1 MHIQWVNLTLLRVAG
16 LYSNRIIRC
25 TTGACLATSPMGNRY
40 HASLSLGLVALV
52 MSAFAFPLFTHAVS
66 LHESLRASITE
77 RMVARLC
84 ERQAALSARLPRPLI
99 NPALC
104 APTNHEPTLTLTA
117 TPTRID
123 EGEDAMLTW
132 STANATSCTAS
143 GGWSGAKSVSGEEEV
158 SPEETT
164 TYTLACTG
172 AGGTVT
178 KSVTVTVTQ
187 STPAPSLSFSAN
199 PTSVTVSGTSTLTW
213 DSTNATSCIA
223 SDGWSGAKDLDGTH
237 VVTVSATTTYTLA
250 CGNGVSTS
258 TQSVTVVA
266 TPTPAP
272 EPTVDISAHPITI
285 SEGGSAELTWNSE
298 NATSC
303 VASNGWSGAKSLDGT
318 ESVSPT
324 ATTTYAIQCTGS
336 GGVAQDSVTVNVVL
350 TQQNAP
356 TVDLG
361 ANPTSVTPGEGSATS
376 TLSWSTSGAD
386 FCVASEGWSGT
397 KTSSGSEVVQPGA
410 TTTYSLSCGNEVGTT
425 TDSVTVNFVPE
436 PAPSVGHLL
445 ISEVHYDVASTTVA
459 GNDALYEWIEIY
471 NPTNSAVNLQ
481 GWFVGDASSTDMI
494 DESISIAAGGYV
506 VVAASSTPPGVPSGV
521 PVIVLFS
528 SIGSNGFANGGDGAR
543 LLDASETL
551 VDSVGYGTN
560 VTVSP
565 NVAIPTVTDGH
576 ALRRVQLS
584 NDTDT
589 AADWEDSETPTP
601 GA

>member
-1 MHIQWVNLTLLRVAG
+1 MHMEYCSTRSAS

-25 TTGACLATSPMGNRY
+25 TTGACVATSPMGNRY
-40 HASLSLGLVALV
+40 HASLSFGLVALLV
-52 MSAFAFPLFTHAVS
+52 SAFAFPLFTHAAS

-77 RMVARLC
+77 RMIARLC

-104 APTNHEPTLTLTA
+104 APSTEPTLTLTA
-117 TPTRID
+117 TPASIE
-123 EGEDAMLTW
+123 EGDDAVLAW
-132 STANATSCTAS
+132 SSTNATSCTAS
-143 GGWSGAKSVSGEEEV
+143 GGWSGSKSISGEEEV
-158 SPEETT
+158 SPEETS

-178 KSVTVTVTQ
+178 KSVTVTVMS
-187 STPAPSLSFSAN
+187 STPEPSLSFMAN
-199 PTSVTVSGTSTLTW
+199 PTSVVVNGTSTLIW
-213 DSTNATSCIA
+213 DSTNATSCLA
-223 SDGWSGAKDLDGTH
+223 SDGWSGAKDLDG
-237 VVTVSATTTYTLA
+237 VQMVTVSATTTYTLA

-258 TQSVTVVA
+258 TRSVTVNV
-266 TPTPAP
+266 TPTPTL
-272 EPTVDISAHPITI
+272 EPTVDISANPITI
-285 SEGGSAELTWNSE
+285 NEGASAQLTWNSE

-324 ATTTYAIQCTGS
+324 ATTTYAIECTGA

-350 TQQNAP
+350 TQQDVPA
-356 TVDLG
+356 VDLS
-361 ANPTSVTPGEGSATS
+361 ANPTSVTPGAGSATS
-376 TLSWSTSGAD
+376 TLSWTTTGAD
-386 FCVASEGWSGT
+386 FCSAGDGWSGT
-397 KTSSGSEVVQPGA
+397 KGSGGSEIVEPSA
-410 TTTYSLSCGNEVGTT
+410 TTTYSLSCGNEAGTS
-425 TDSVTVNFVPE
+425 TDSVTITFVPE
-436 PAPSVGHLL
+436 STPSVDNLL
-445 ISEVHYDVASTTVA
+445 ISEVHYDVASSTVA

-471 NPTNSAVNLQ
+471 NPTNDAVNLQ

-494 DESISIAAGGYV
+494 DENSSIAAGGYV
-506 VVAASSTPPGVPSGV
+506 VVAASSTPAGIPSGV

-543 LLDASETL
+543 LLDASEVL

-576 ALRRVQLS
+576 SLRRVQLT

-589 AADWEDSETPTP
+589 AADWDDSATTTP